1 MRVSRPAPA
10 GKIYR
15 IAGNALNAGSPKLN
29 SKWSNWTINELD
41 PAQHVG
47 RKSHYAR
54 SPPLFR
60 IKNSYR
66 KSVYMSLVT
75 LRDIT
80 LGFGHPTLMEDINLR
95 IEEGERIALLGRNG
109 CGKSTLL
116 KLLTEEILPDSG
128 EIQFRSGLVVARMS
142 QDVASDIS
150 GTNYAVIASGL
161 GKIGQQINNYHHFS
175 QQGDDPASMDRMH
188 QAQDKIDSANA
199 WHTIQRIEVILSK
212 LLLSGDEDFRSL
224 SGGQS
229 RRVLLGRAL
238 VQEPNILLL
247 DEPTNHLDISMI
259 EWLED
264 FLLAQ
269 NTSLVFVSHDR
280 RFVRRLAT
288 RIIELERGQL
298 TSWPGDYDE
307 YRKNRE
313 LMLAAEIKNE
323 ALEDKKLAA
332 EETWIRQG
340 IKARRTRNEGRVRAL
355 KELRRQRQARR
366 ERVGNVSIAIQHSE
380 RSGKIVIEAKDV
392 SYAYD
397 EQAIV
402 KDFSI
407 RIMRGDKIGLLGPNG
422 VGKTTLLR
430 LLLGELKP
438 LKGKIKHGT
447 RLDIAYF
454 DQQRAQ
460 LDDNATVID
469 NLALGKDSVTING
482 REKHVIGYLQD
493 FLFAPDRARSPVNAL
508 SGGEKNRLLLAKMF
522 CQPSNVL
529 VLDEPTND
537 LDFETLDLLE
547 QLLVDYTGTLLL
559 ISHDRSFINDV
570 VTSTLSFEGNG
581 LIDEY
586 VGGYDDWMRQRSTAK
601 QEKIS
606 EPKTGAAKIRSTK
619 QTKLSY
625 KLQRE
630 LDELPLKIEK
640 LEQNQQLMHD
650 SVSDPDYFKKDK
662 EQIALDQKKLAE
674 IDKQLTQA
682 YSRWEELDG

>member
-1 MRVSRPAPA
+1 
-10 GKIYR
+10 
-15 IAGNALNAGSPKLN
+15 
-29 SKWSNWTINELD
+29 
-41 PAQHVG
+41 
-47 RKSHYAR
+47 
-54 SPPLFR
+54 
-60 IKNSYR
+60 
-66 KSVYMSLVT
+66 MSLVT

-80 LGFGHPTLMEDINLR
+80 LGFGHPTLMEGINLR

-109 CGKSTLL
+109 SGKSTLL
-116 KLLTEEILPDSG
+116 KLLTKEILPDSG
-128 EIQFRSGLVVARMS
+128 EIQFRTGLVVARMS

-161 GKIGQQINNYHHFS
+161 GEIGMHINDYHQFS
-175 QQGDDPASMDRMH
+175 LQGNDPASIDRMH
-188 QAQDKIDSANA
+188 QAQEKIDSANA
-199 WHTIQRIEVILSK
+199 WHYIQGIEIVLSK
-212 LLLSGDEDFRSL
+212 LLLNGDENFRSL

-238 VQEPNILLL
+238 VQEPHILLL

-288 RIIELERGQL
+288 RIIELERGRL
-298 TSWPGDYDE
+298 SSWPGDYDE

-313 LMLAAEIKNE
+313 LMLSAEIKNE

-355 KELRRQRQARR
+355 EELRRQRQARR
-366 ERVGNVSIAIQHSE
+366 ERVGNVNIAIQHSE
-380 RSGKIVIEAKDV
+380 RSGKIVIEAEAV

-397 EQAIV
+397 GQAIV

-407 RIMRGDKIGLLGPNG
+407 TIMRGDKIGLLGPNG

-438 LKGKIKHGT
+438 QKGKIKHGT

-469 NLALGKDSVTING
+469 SLALGKDSVTING

-522 CQPSNVL
+522 CRPSNVL

-547 QLLVDYTGTLLL
+547 QLLVDYSGTLLL

-581 LIDEY
+581 VVDEY
-586 VGGYDDWMRQRSTAK
+586 VGGYDDWMRQRAVAKTEKNPEKKSTAAKTTARK
-601 QEKIS
+601 Q
-606 EPKTGAAKIRSTK
+606 A
-619 QTKLSY
+619 KLSY

-630 LDELPLKIEK
+630 LDELPQRIEA
-640 LEQNQQLMHD
+640 LEQAQRALHD
-650 SVSDPDYFKKDK
+650 SMADPDYFRRDK
-662 EQIALDQKKLAE
+662 ESIADDQKKLAE
-674 IDKQLTQA
+674 IDKELVLA
-682 YSRWEELDG
+682 YARWEKLDG

>member
-1 MRVSRPAPA
+1 
-10 GKIYR
+10 
-15 IAGNALNAGSPKLN
+15 
-29 SKWSNWTINELD
+29 
-41 PAQHVG
+41 
-47 RKSHYAR
+47 
-54 SPPLFR
+54 
-60 IKNSYR
+60 
-66 KSVYMSLVT
+66 MSLVT

-80 LGFGHPTLMEDINLR
+80 LGFGHPTLMENINLR

-116 KLLTEEILPDSG
+116 KLLTEEVLPDSG
-128 EIQFRSGLVVARMS
+128 EIQFRTGLVVARMS
-142 QDVASDIS
+142 QDVAADIS

-161 GKIGQQINNYHHFS
+161 GEVGQYINDYHKYGLQF
-175 QQGDDPASMDRMH
+175 DDPDSMDRMH
-188 QAQDKIDSANA
+188 QAQEKIDSANA
-199 WHTIQRIEVILSK
+199 WHYIQRIEIVLSK
-212 LLLSGDEDFRSL
+212 LLLNGDEDFLSL

-269 NTSLVFVSHDR
+269 NTTLVFVSHDR

-288 RIIELERGQL
+288 RIVELERGQL

-313 LMLAAEIKNE
+313 LMLAAELKNE

-355 KELRRQRQARR
+355 EELRRQRQARR
-366 ERVGNVSIAIQHSE
+366 QRVGNVNIEIQQSE
-380 RSGKIVIEAKDV
+380 RSGKIVIEAENI

-397 EQAIV
+397 EQPIV
-402 KDFSI
+402 KDFSLT
-407 RIMRGDKIGLLGPNG
+407 IMRGDKIGLLGPNG

-438 LKGKIKHGT
+438 QSGKLKHGT
-447 RLDIAYF
+447 RLEIAYF

-469 NLALGKDSVTING
+469 NLALGKDTVTING

-522 CQPSNVL
+522 CHSSNVL

-547 QLLVDYTGTLLL
+547 ELLVEYTGTLLL

-581 LIDEY
+581 QNWL
-586 VGGYDDWMRQRSTAK
+586 RQRTKAK
-601 QEKIS
+601 TKSRPVEKVITS
-606 EPKTGAAKIRSTK
+606 KK
-619 QTKLSY
+619 QQSKLSY

-630 LDELPLKIEK
+630 LDELPQKIEA
-640 LEQNQQLMHD
+640 LEQAQQALHD
-650 SVSDPDYFKKDK
+650 SMAEADYFKRDKD
-662 EQIALDQKKLAE
+662 EIASDQSKLAE
-674 IDKQLTQA
+674 INSNLEAA
-682 YSRWEELDG
+682 YGRWEELDG

>member
-1 MRVSRPAPA
+1 
-10 GKIYR
+10 
-15 IAGNALNAGSPKLN
+15 
-29 SKWSNWTINELD
+29 
-41 PAQHVG
+41 
-47 RKSHYAR
+47 
-54 SPPLFR
+54 
-60 IKNSYR
+60 
-66 KSVYMSLVT
+66 MSLVT

-80 LGFGHPTLMEDINLR
+80 LGFGHPTLMENINLR

-116 KLLTEEILPDSG
+116 KLLTEEVLPDSG
-128 EIQFRSGLVVARMS
+128 EIQFRTGLVVARMS
-142 QDVASDIS
+142 QDVAADIS

-161 GKIGQQINNYHHFS
+161 GEVGQYINDYHKYGLQF
-175 QQGDDPASMDRMH
+175 DDPDSMDRMH
-188 QAQDKIDSANA
+188 QAQEKIDSANA
-199 WHTIQRIEVILSK
+199 WHYIQRIEIVLSK
-212 LLLSGDEDFRSL
+212 LLLNGDEDFLSL

-269 NTSLVFVSHDR
+269 NTTLVFVSHDR

-288 RIIELERGQL
+288 RIVELERGQL

-313 LMLAAEIKNE
+313 LMLAAELKNE

-355 KELRRQRQARR
+355 EELRRQRQARR
-366 ERVGNVSIAIQHSE
+366 QRVGNVNIEIQQSE
-380 RSGKIVIEAKDV
+380 RSGKIVIEAENI

-397 EQAIV
+397 EQPIV
-402 KDFSI
+402 KDFSLT
-407 RIMRGDKIGLLGPNG
+407 IMRGDKIGLLGPNG

-438 LKGKIKHGT
+438 QSGKLKHGT
-447 RLDIAYF
+447 RLEIAYF

-469 NLALGKDSVTING
+469 NLALGKDTVTING

-522 CQPSNVL
+522 CHSSNVL

-547 QLLVDYTGTLLL
+547 ELLVEYTGTLLL

-581 LIDEY
+581 VIDEY
-586 VGGYDDWMRQRSTAK
+586 VGGYDDWLRQR
-601 QEKIS
+601 
-606 EPKTGAAKIRSTK
+606 TK
-619 QTKLSY
+619 ASLVINY
-625 KLQRE
+625 
-630 LDELPLKIEK
+630 
-640 LEQNQQLMHD
+640 
-650 SVSDPDYFKKDK
+650 SVSWMNC
-662 EQIALDQKKLAE
+662 
-674 IDKQLTQA
+674 
-682 YSRWEELDG
+682 RRR

>member
-1 MRVSRPAPA
+1 
-10 GKIYR
+10 
-15 IAGNALNAGSPKLN
+15 
-29 SKWSNWTINELD
+29 
-41 PAQHVG
+41 
-47 RKSHYAR
+47 
-54 SPPLFR
+54 
-60 IKNSYR
+60 
-66 KSVYMSLVT
+66 MSLVT

-80 LGFGHPTLMEDINLR
+80 LGFGHPTLMEKISLR

-116 KLLTEEILPDSG
+116 KLLTQEVLPDSG
-128 EIQFRSGLVVARMS
+128 EIQFQTGLVVARMS
-142 QDVASDIS
+142 QDVAAEIS
-150 GTNYAVIASGL
+150 GSNYAVIASGL
-161 GKIGQQINNYHHFS
+161 GDIGQAISDYHTYGQDF
-175 QQGDDPASMDRMH
+175 GDPESMDRMH
-188 QAQDKIDSANA
+188 QAQEKIDSANA
-199 WHTIQRIEVILSK
+199 WHYIQRIEIILAK
-212 LLLSGDEDFRSL
+212 LLLDAEVDFRSL

-269 NTSLVFVSHDR
+269 NTTLVFVSHDR

-288 RIIELERGQL
+288 RIVELERGQL

-307 YRKNRE
+307 YRKNRD
-313 LMLAAEIKNE
+313 LMLAAELKNE

-355 KELRRQRQARR
+355 EELRKQRQARR
-366 ERVGNVSIAIQHSE
+366 QRVGNVNIEVQQSE
-380 RSGKIVIEAKDV
+380 KSGKIVIEAENI

-397 EQAIV
+397 DQPAIV
-402 KDFSI
+402 DNFSLT
-407 RIMRGDKIGLLGPNG
+407 IMRGDKIGLLGPNG

-430 LLLGELKP
+430 LLLGELQP
-438 LKGKIKHGT
+438 QQGKLKHGT
-447 RLDIAYF
+447 RLEIAYF

-469 NLALGKDSVTING
+469 NLALGKDFVTVNG

-522 CQPSNVL
+522 CHPSNVL

-547 QLLVDYTGTLLL
+547 DLLVEYTGTLLL

-581 LIDEY
+581 QIDEY
-586 VGGYDDWMRQRSTAK
+586 VGGYDDWLRQRNKAK
-601 QEKIS
+601 TKSKPVEKAIPS
-606 EPKTGAAKIRSTK
+606 NSSKK
-619 QTKLSY
+619 QPSKLSY

-630 LDELPLKIEK
+630 LDELPKRIEE
-640 LEQNQQLMHD
+640 LELAQQSLHD
-650 SVSDPDYFKKDK
+650 TMAEADYFKHDKD
-662 EQIALDQKKLAE
+662 EIASDQARLAE
-674 IDKQLTQA
+674 VDSNLEAA
-682 YSRWEELDG
+682 YGRWEELDG

>member
-1 MRVSRPAPA
+1 
-10 GKIYR
+10 
-15 IAGNALNAGSPKLN
+15 
-29 SKWSNWTINELD
+29 
-41 PAQHVG
+41 
-47 RKSHYAR
+47 
-54 SPPLFR
+54 
-60 IKNSYR
+60 
-66 KSVYMSLVT
+66 MSLVT

-80 LGFGHPTLMEDINLR
+80 LGFGHPTLMENVNLR

-128 EIQFRSGLVVARMS
+128 EVQFRTGLVVARMS
-142 QDVASDIS
+142 QEVADDIS
-150 GTNYAVIASGL
+150 GSNYAVIASGL
-161 GKIGQQINNYHHFS
+161 GEIGQHINDYHRFS
-175 QQGDDPASMDRMH
+175 QQSDDPSAMPLMH
-188 QAQDKIDSANA
+188 QAQEKIDAANA
-199 WHTIQRIEVILSK
+199 WHYIQRIEIILAK
-212 LLLSGDEDFRSL
+212 LLLNGEDDFRSL

-269 NTSLVFVSHDR
+269 NTTLLFVSHDR

-313 LMLAAEIKNE
+313 QMLAAELKQE
-323 ALEDKKLAA
+323 AEQDKKLAA

-355 KELRRQRQARR
+355 EQLRQQRQARR
-366 ERVGNVSIAIQHSE
+366 DRVGNVNIAIQQGE
-380 RSGKIVIEAKDV
+380 RSGKIVIEAENV
-392 SYAYD
+392 RYAYD
-397 EQAIV
+397 EQPIV
-402 KDFSI
+402 DNFSI
-407 RIMRGDKIGLLGPNG
+407 TIMRGDKIGLLGPNG

-430 LLLGELKP
+430 LLLGELQP
-438 LKGKIKHGT
+438 QAGRIKHGT

-460 LDDNATVID
+460 LDENATVID
-469 NLALGKDSVTING
+469 NLALGKDTVTING
-482 REKHVIGYLQD
+482 REKHVISYLQD

-522 CQPSNVL
+522 CRSSNVL

-547 QLLVDYTGTLLL
+547 QLLVEYTGTLLL

-581 LIDEY
+581 QIDEY
-586 VGGYDDWMRQRSTAK
+586 VGGYDDWMRQRSAVKAK
-601 QEKIS
+601 TKPLQKVINS
-606 EPKTGAAKIRSTK
+606 TSTPKQ

-630 LDELPLKIEK
+630 LDELPQKIEQ
-640 LEQNQQLMHD
+640 LEQAQQALHKSM
-650 SVSDPDYFKKDK
+650 SEADYFKRDKD
-662 EQIALDQKKLAE
+662 EIANDQKKLAE
-674 IDKQLTQA
+674 IVSELEQA
-682 YSRWEELDG
+682 FKRWEELEP

>member
-1 MRVSRPAPA
+1 
-10 GKIYR
+10 
-15 IAGNALNAGSPKLN
+15 
-29 SKWSNWTINELD
+29 
-41 PAQHVG
+41 
-47 RKSHYAR
+47 
-54 SPPLFR
+54 
-60 IKNSYR
+60 
-66 KSVYMSLVT
+66 MSLVT
-75 LRDIT
+75 LRDLT
-80 LGFGHPTLMEDINLR
+80 LGFGHPTLMEKINLR

-116 KLLTEEILPDSG
+116 KLLTKEILPDHG
-128 EIQFRSGLVVARMS
+128 EIQFRTGLVVARMS
-142 QDVASDIS
+142 QDVAADIH

-161 GKIGQQINNYHHFS
+161 GEIGQHINNYHACS
-175 QQGDDPASMDRMH
+175 LQLDDPASVEGMH
-188 QAQDKIDSANA
+188 RAQEKIDSANA
-199 WHTIQRIEVILSK
+199 WHYIQRIEIILSK
-212 LLLSGDEDFRSL
+212 LLLNGDEDFRSL

-238 VQEPNILLL
+238 VQEPHILLL

-269 NTSLVFVSHDR
+269 NTALVFVSHDR

-288 RIIELERGQL
+288 RIVELERGQL

-313 LMLAAEIKNE
+313 LMLTAELKNE

-355 KELRRQRQARR
+355 EELRRQRKARR
-366 ERVGNVSIAIQHSE
+366 ERTGNVNIAIQKSE
-380 RSGKIVIEAKDV
+380 KSGKIVIEAENI
-392 SYAYD
+392 SYSYPG
-397 EQAIV
+397 QSQPV
-402 KDFSI
+402 VNDFSLT
-407 RIMRGDKIGLLGPNG
+407 IMRGDKIGLLGPNG

-438 LKGKIKHGT
+438 QQGEVKHGT

-522 CQPSNVL
+522 CRPSNVL

-581 LIDEY
+581 VIDEY
-586 VGGYDDWMRQRSTAK
+586 VGGYDDWVRQRRTTVS
-601 QEKIS
+601 EKRTN
-606 EPKTGAAKIRSTK
+606 PKVAAAITDTTK

-630 LDELPLKIEK
+630 LDDLPQKIEQ
-640 LEQNQQLMHD
+640 LELAQQALHNRMAEA
-650 SVSDPDYFKKDK
+650 DYFKRGKDEIASDQEK
-662 EQIALDQKKLAE
+662 LTNIDAELEQV
-674 IDKQLTQA
+674 

>member
-1 MRVSRPAPA
+1 
-10 GKIYR
+10 
-15 IAGNALNAGSPKLN
+15 
-29 SKWSNWTINELD
+29 
-41 PAQHVG
+41 
-47 RKSHYAR
+47 
-54 SPPLFR
+54 
-60 IKNSYR
+60 
-66 KSVYMSLVT
+66 MSLVT

-80 LGFGHPTLMEDINLR
+80 LGFGHPTLLDNINLR

-116 KLLTEEILPDSG
+116 KLLTKETLPDSG
-128 EIQFRSGLVVARMS
+128 EIQFQTGIVVARMS
-142 QDVASDIS
+142 QDVAADIS
-150 GTNYAVIASGL
+150 GSNYAVIASGL
-161 GKIGQQINNYHHFS
+161 GEIGQHISDYHHFS
-175 QQGDDPASMDRMH
+175 QNFEDPNSMDRMH
-188 QAQDKIDSANA
+188 RAQEKIDSGNA
-199 WHTIQRIEVILSK
+199 WHYIQRIEIILAK
-212 LLLSGDEDFRSL
+212 LLLDGDEDFRSL

-229 RRVLLGRAL
+229 RRVLLGCAL

-269 NTSLVFVSHDR
+269 STTLVFVSHDR

-288 RIIELERGQL
+288 RIVELERGQL

-313 LMLAAEIKNE
+313 LMLTAELKNE
-323 ALEDKKLAA
+323 ALEDKKLAQ

-355 KELRRQRQARR
+355 EKLRKQRQARR
-366 ERVGNVSIAIQHSE
+366 QRVGNVNIEVQQTE
-380 RSGKIVIEAKDV
+380 RSGKIVIEADNI
-392 SYAYD
+392 SYGYD
-397 EQAIV
+397 DQLLV
-402 KDFSI
+402 KDFSLT
-407 RIMRGDKIGLLGPNG
+407 IMRGDKIGLLGPNG

-438 LKGKIKHGT
+438 QSGKLKHGT
-447 RLDIAYF
+447 RLEIAYF

-469 NLALGKDSVTING
+469 NLALGKDTVTVNG

-522 CQPSNVL
+522 CHPSNVL

-547 QLLVDYTGTLLL
+547 DLLVEYTGTLLL

-570 VTSTLSFEGNG
+570 VTSTLSFEGNAQ
-581 LIDEY
+581 IDEY
-586 VGGYDDWMRQRSTAK
+586 VGGYDDWLRQRTKTKITSKPA
-601 QEKIS
+601 EKINTNK
-606 EPKTGAAKIRSTK
+606 PFKK
-619 QTKLSY
+619 QSSSLSY

-630 LDELPLKIEK
+630 LDELPKKIEH
-640 LEQNQQLMHD
+640 LEQAQQILHD
-650 SVSDPDYFKKDK
+650 AMAEADYFKREKEEIASDQDK
-662 EQIALDQKKLAE
+662 LSE
-674 IDKQLTQA
+674 IEADLERSFA
-682 YSRWEELDG
+682 RWEELDG